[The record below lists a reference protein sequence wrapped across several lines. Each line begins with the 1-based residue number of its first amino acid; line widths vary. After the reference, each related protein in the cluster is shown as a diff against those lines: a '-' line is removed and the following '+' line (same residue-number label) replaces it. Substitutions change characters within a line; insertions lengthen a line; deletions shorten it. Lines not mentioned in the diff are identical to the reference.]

1 MNDPV
6 PAKVNKSVF
15 LSKTFYFGVITAIA
29 PMFPAVEL
37 WLSQNIATAS
47 LLWGSLAVVLRLVT
61 KDKVVLK
68 D

>member
-1 MNDPV
+1 METV
-6 PAKVNKSVF
+6 PAKINKSVF
-15 LSKTFYFGVITAIA
+15 LSKTFYFGVMTAIA

>member
-15 LSKTFYFGVITAIA
+15 LSKTFYFGLLTAVA
-29 PMFPAVEL
+29 PLFPSVQVWVSE
-37 WLSQNIATAS
+37 NVATVGM
-47 LLWGSLAVVLRLVT
+47 LWGALSVILRMVT